1 MHHHDH
7 LPPAHVLAPACFRV
21 RPARR
26 ALDIVVAGFLLLL
39 ALPVLAVAAAL
50 IWATDRGPVVFRQ
63 QRLGENGRPF
73 TLVKLRSMRVGG
85 GPEVTTSSDDR
96 VTRVGRVL
104 RRTSIDELPQLWHVV
119 RGEMTLVGPRPESV
133 ALAARYP
140 ASCRVVLQA
149 RPGLTGPAQLRFR
162 ERTAVPPPGW
172 DVEQWYLQR
181 LVPLRVAADLDYLV
195 EPTLTPTLRYIGLT
209 ALHVLGLYD
218 EDEPLAAPSID
229 TPSVRPRSA

>member
-1 MHHHDH
+1 
-7 LPPAHVLAPACFRV
+7 
-21 RPARR
+21 
-26 ALDIVVAGFLLLL
+26 GFLLLL
-39 ALPVLAVAAAL
+39 ALPVLALAAAL
-50 IWATDRGPVVFRQ
+50 ILATDRGPVVFRQ

-96 VTRVGRVL
+96 VTPVGRML
-104 RRTSIDELPQLWHVV
+104 RRTSIDELPQLCDVV
-119 RGEMTLVGPRPESV
+119 RGEMTLAGPRPESV
-133 ALAARYP
+133 SLAARYP

-181 LVPLRVAADLDYLV
+181 LVPLRVAGDLDYLV
-195 EPTLTPTLRYIGLT
+195 
-209 ALHVLGLYD
+209 
-218 EDEPLAAPSID
+218 
-229 TPSVRPRSA
+229 